1 MNSQLLLDG
10 EELAKSKHLTAAR
23 LVEMRAVM
31 CLEFANS
38 QRFRRRCDK
47 TVN

>member
-1 MNSQLLLDG
+1 M
-10 EELAKSKHLTAAR
+10 LAKSKHLTARASY
-23 LVEMRAVM
+23 EARAVR